1 MRIGIDID
9 GTLAE
14 PMELLCKK
22 YGIEIPSIWNYFE
35 TKGMT
40 KQFLRDFESVW
51 KNDWKIIP
59 LIEQDA
65 PKIMNSLVQKGVK
78 FDAVTAMYGSD
89 KSKWIDY
96 HNLPCDDLI
105 EVEHGIDK
113 ALYDYDMFVD
123 DSPVNYNAFVK
134 AGKTCALFDRS
145 WNRHIDAEI
154 RISSILEISNHIT

>member
-22 YGIEIPSIWNYFE
+22 YGIEIPSTWNFFNTNE
-35 TKGMT
+35 ITEQ
-40 KQFLRDFESVW
+40 QFLRDFESIW
-51 KNDWKIIP
+51 KNDWKTIP

-89 KSKWIDY
+89 KSK
-96 HNLPCDDLI
+96 
-105 EVEHGIDK
+105 
-113 ALYDYDMFVD
+113 
-123 DSPVNYNAFVK
+123 
-134 AGKTCALFDRS
+134 
-145 WNRHIDAEI
+145 
-154 RISSILEISNHIT
+154 